1 MFENV
6 DLNNSANDFLDK
18 VKRLEDEV
26 LSLRSENT
34 QLQFKV
40 RSLEYEKTLLE
51 SEMEKLRCRL
61 DMESMRNV

>member
-40 RSLEYEKTLLE
+40 RSLEYEKALLE

>member
-6 DLNNSANDFLDK
+6 DLNNSANEFLGK

-40 RSLEYEKTLLE
+40 RSLEYEKALLE

>member
-6 DLNNSANDFLDK
+6 DLNNSANDFLNK

-40 RSLEYEKTLLE
+40 RSLEYEKALLE